1 VIAVGDVVLYR
12 YADDWLPAVV
22 VRRHGDGSLNLF
34 VMLDSDADYDNA
46 GGRIHENVTLGPEP
60 GQWRHR

>member
-1 VIAVGDVVLYR
+1 MISVGEIVLYR

-22 VRRHGDGSLNLF
+22 VRRHEDGSLNLF
-34 VMLDSDADYDNA
+34 VMSDYDDA
-46 GGRIHENVTLGPEP
+46 GGRIYEDVTLGPEP

>member
-1 VIAVGDVVLYR
+1 VISVGEIVLYR

-22 VRRHGDGSLNLF
+22 VRRHEDGSLNLF
-34 VMLDSDADYDNA
+34 VMSDADYDNA
-46 GGRIHENVTLGPEP
+46 GGRIHEGVTLGPEP